1 MPGKV
6 LVVDSDMAARRAAM
20 VALLP
25 RGFDLSVAESSF
37 EALSV
42 AQRVVPDLIVLGS
55 SMTDPVG
62 LGLVGRLFSTPA
74 TADIPVIVVADTPEQ
89 AAAADR
95 AGARSVIPGPVA
107 GDRLQKAVQDHIDFP
122 SALPQAPAAVLNDPD
137 RLALVDSLR
146 PGPEGEPSLERFTAL
161 AAKLLKAPVSIV
173 TLVEMDG
180 QTVAGQTGRDAPG
193 TGPTRAPLTHSFC
206 QFAVTS
212 RQPLRIDDSVTH
224 PLVASSPAI
233 QDDDIRA
240 YLGVPLLVGGEQA
253 VGALCVTDGVPRHWT
268 DDETEVLTDLAEI
281 LTDQFDRT
289 TRRGRHAV
297 G

>member
-6 LVVDSDMAARRAAM
+6 LVVDSDMAARRRAM

-25 RGFDLSVAESSF
+25 KGFDLSVAESSF
-37 EALSV
+37 EALGV
-42 AQRVVPDLIVLGS
+42 AQRVVPDLIMLGS
-55 SMTDPVG
+55 SMTDPAG
-62 LGLVGRLFSTPA
+62 LSLIGRLFSTPA
-74 TADIPVIVVADTPEQ
+74 TADIPVIVIADTPEQ
-89 AAAADR
+89 ASAADR
-95 AGARSVIPGPVA
+95 AGARDVIHGPVD
-107 GDRLQKAVQDHIDFP
+107 GERLQAIVHDHIDFP
-122 SALPQAPAAVLNDPD
+122 GALPQAPAALLNDPD
-137 RLALVDSLR
+137 RLALVDALR
-146 PGPEGEPSLERFTAL
+146 PGPGGEPSLERFTAL

-193 TGPTRAPLTHSFC
+193 TPPKTVPLTHSFC

-212 RQPLRIDDSVTH
+212 REPLRIDDSVAH

-240 YLGVPLLVGGEQA
+240 YLGIPLIVGGEQA
-253 VGALCVTDGVPRHWT
+253 VGALCVTDAVPRHWT
-268 DDETEVLTDLAEI
+268 DDETGVLTDLAGI

-289 TRRGRHAV
+289 TRRGRHTVA
-297 G
+297 